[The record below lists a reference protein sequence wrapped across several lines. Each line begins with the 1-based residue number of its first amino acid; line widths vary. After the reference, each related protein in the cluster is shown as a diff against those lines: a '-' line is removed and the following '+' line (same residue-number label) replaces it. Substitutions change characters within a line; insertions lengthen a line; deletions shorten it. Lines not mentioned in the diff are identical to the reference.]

1 MPTKSLNLFLS
12 KLIDYAGLF
21 PPANLDLIPALN
33 NYRKYIDCEDSW
45 MMSQFIIPLNDLK
58 NISVKDMELFDDSFP
73 LDLSILSGNLAN
85 DIEKLNSFKNLYPN
99 KVKFSGLE
107 TRISNLDEL
116 LDLLTSTNSTIKNN
130 NLNLSSFFELPYC
143 ENWLVK
149 MENAINTISKFNKL
163 NQTNFGFK
171 LRCGGIKADMFPE
184 PSFVSN
190 AILSCIKNE
199 VPMKFTAGLH
209 HPVRHFND
217 SVNTKMYG
225 FFNIFIGGMLAQKF
239 NLNFNQL
246 VEILTDE
253 DEANFI
259 FNEDEFRW
267 KNYKIKNEEIEQYR
281 SKNFISYGSCSFDE
295 PREDLTNLG
304 IF

>member
-1 MPTKSLNLFLS
+1 MPAKSLKLFLT

-21 PPANLDLIPALN
+21 PPANLDIIPALI
-33 NYRKYIDCEDSW
+33 NYQKYIECEDNW

-58 NISVKDMELFDDSFP
+58 NITVKDMELFDEFFP

-116 LDLLTSTNSTIKNN
+116 QDLLTSTNSTIKNN
-130 NLNLSSFFELPYC
+130 NLNLATFFELPYC
-143 ENWLVK
+143 ENWIEKMQIAVK
-149 MENAINTISKFNKL
+149 TISEFNDV
-163 NQTNFGFK
+163 NHTNYGFK

-190 AILSCIKNE
+190 AILNCMKNDI
-199 VPMKFTAGLH
+199 PMKFTAGLH
-209 HPVRHFND
+209 HPIRHYND

-239 NLNFNQL
+239 DLNNDQL
-246 VEILTDE
+246 IEILTDE
-253 DEANFI
+253 NQQNFI
-259 FNEDEFRW
+259 FNEDEFKW
-267 KNYKIKNEEIEQYR
+267 KNYKITNEEIEQFR

-304 IF
+304 LF